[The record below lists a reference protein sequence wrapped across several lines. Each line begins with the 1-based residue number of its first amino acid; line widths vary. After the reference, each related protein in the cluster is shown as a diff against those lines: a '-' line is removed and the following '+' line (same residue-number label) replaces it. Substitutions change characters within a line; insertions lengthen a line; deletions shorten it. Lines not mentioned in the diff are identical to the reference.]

1 MRPDTENT
9 TIPKGETSSTT
20 HTGALLKVLAV
31 LTSNR
36 RHSPIAQVWAKR
48 QINSLQALGLDVDH
62 QFMVERRSLWQLI
75 RLGVSLRRHIRRQK
89 PDLVHVHWGSSA
101 ALVTVLFSPRPVVV
115 SFCGSDLLGNYNSRG
130 KRTWSGRLSSLL
142 SKLASLKAAR
152 IITKT
157 EELKH
162 SLWKLVWDKTDIIP
176 NGVDM
181 EFFAPMPQSEARRRL
196 GWEHNQPA
204 VLFIN
209 RDGAWVKDPLLAR
222 AAYNRARELAPEL
235 KLVWGERLPPEDMP
249 LYYNAADVLLLTSR
263 HEGSNNTIK
272 EALACGLPVVATRC
286 GDVEERLAGVTPGGV
301 CDRSVDELG
310 CKLAEATRSRQR
322 SNGRDQISDLSLE
335 KVALRVLDCYREALR

>member
-1 MRPDTENT
+1 LRPDTENT
-9 TIPKGETSSTT
+9 TILKGENPSTT
-20 HTGALLKVLAV
+20 HTEIPLKVLVV

-36 RHSPIAQVWAKR
+36 SNSPIAQVWAKR
-48 QINSLQALGLDVDH
+48 QINSLRALGLDVDH
-62 QFMVERRSLWQLI
+62 QFMVERRSLRQLI
-75 RLGVSLRRHIRRQK
+75 RFGIGLRRRIRRQK

-101 ALVTVLFSPRPVVV
+101 ALVTALFSPRPVVV

-157 EELKH
+157 EELKRN
-162 SLWKLVWDKTDIIP
+162 LWKPVWDKTVVIP

-181 EFFAPMPQSEARRRL
+181 EFFTPMPQSEARRRL

-204 VLFIN
+204 VLFVN
-209 RDGAWVKDPLLAR
+209 RDGAWVKDPVLAR
-222 AAYNRARELAPEL
+222 AAYDRARELAPEL
-235 KLVWGERLPPEDMP
+235 KLVWGEGLLPEDMP

-310 CKLAEATRSRQR
+310 RKLAEVARSRQR
-322 SNGRDQISDLSLE
+322 SNGRDQIRALSLE
-335 KVALRVLDCYREALR
+335 KVALRVFACYREALK